1 MSTSEKT
8 HYTKIE
14 IVLEFISILAILAF
28 IVFTFFNWPNVPQRI
43 PTHFNWSG
51 IPDSWG
57 TKGTVPIMI
66 YITVFI
72 FILLTVISRFPRV
85 INFPIAIKEENPKSH
100 IQLRFSLILWLKA
113 ELVLATSYLG
123 IQGIRVSLGYAE
135 GLGSFIVPMILI
147 IVFGTAAIFIYRAYK
162 LK

>member
-1 MSTSEKT
+1 MLSSEKP
-8 HYTKIE
+8 YYSKME
-14 IVLEFISILAILAF
+14 ITLEIIGILAI
-28 IVFTFFNWPNVPQRI
+28 FTFFIFAYFNWSNVPQRI
-43 PTHFNWSG
+43 PVHFSWSG

-57 TKGTVPIMI
+57 IKGTIPIMI

-85 INFPIAIKEENPKSH
+85 INFPIAIKEEKSKSH
-100 IQLRFSLILWLKA
+100 LQLRFSLIIWMKT
-113 ELVLATSYLG
+113 ELVLITSYLG

-162 LK
+162 L